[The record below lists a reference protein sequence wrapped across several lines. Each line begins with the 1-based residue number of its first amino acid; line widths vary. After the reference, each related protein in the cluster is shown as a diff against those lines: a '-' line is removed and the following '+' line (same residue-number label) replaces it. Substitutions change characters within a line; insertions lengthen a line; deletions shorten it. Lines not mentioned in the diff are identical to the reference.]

1 MLQCGLICR
10 LGGRQWGVMM
20 LIWASLK
27 PKDLVSVALRIG
39 RDWLR
44 LGSASQRPSRLA
56 AQPKTPADRAR
67 RD

>member
-1 MLQCGLICR
+1 
-10 LGGRQWGVMM
+10 MM